1 MITNKKCY
9 HAPIY
14 CGCGCVGAGVCVCV
28 CGCGVFRVASVSL
41 GGANPE
47 DYALLIIDT
56 WCICV
61 LCVLRHLFGLL
72 SNCVGIV
79 NK

>member
-1 MITNKKCY
+1 MLSCADILWVRGVR
-9 HAPIY
+9 
-14 CGCGCVGAGVCVCV
+14 CGGE
-28 CGCGVFRVASVSL
+28 CGCGVFRVTSVSL
-41 GGANPE
+41 GGATLE